1 MSYGSTEDFKLE
13 KHIRLLGPVI
23 RGARLPSPGYRET
36 RKQVFQAPRSLS
48 VQESLSLYRA
58 DQLKAALRK
67 LDRMEKHYEEV
78 AKLDAS
84 ETRKRLAAASH
95 DDLGAL
101 AYRYCMRDGADPR
114 VAIAQRILQLIP
126 IARRHVKDGVTA
138 LEVFEIWALNDRA
151 NMLLLSPHVKRSVA
165 NLADVRKGGRRKNAG
180 SRDLRQKLALQFKKA
195 KKTHPSLSVQR
206 FVASLRGQIS
216 AKTLRRGLKDLGSH

>member
-1 MSYGSTEDFKLE
+1 MRKVEAK
-13 KHIRLLGPVI
+13 KR
-23 RGARLPSPGYRET
+23 SPGASGADSGSIRI
-36 RKQVFQAPRSLS
+36 RDPRSLS
-48 VQESLSLYRA
+48 VGEFLIFCRA
-58 DQLKAALRK
+58 NQLQAALGK
-67 LDRMEKHYEEV
+67 LDRMEKHYSEV

-84 ETRKRLAAASH
+84 ETRKRLAAASS

-126 IARRHVKDGVTA
+126 IARRHLKDGVPA
-138 LEVFEIWALNDRA
+138 LEVFEIWALTERA

-180 SRDLRQKLALQFKKA
+180 SGDFRQKLALQFKKA
-195 KKTHPSLSVQR
+195 KETHPRLSVQR
-206 FVASLRGQIS
+206 FVASLPGQVS
-216 AKTLRRGLKDLGSH
+216 AKTLRRGLKDLGSR